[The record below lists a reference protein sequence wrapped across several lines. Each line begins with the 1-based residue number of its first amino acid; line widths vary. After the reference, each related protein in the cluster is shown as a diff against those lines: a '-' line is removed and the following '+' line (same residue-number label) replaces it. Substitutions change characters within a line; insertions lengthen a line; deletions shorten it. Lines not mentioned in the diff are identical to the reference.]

1 MCEEDRREVDPSAE
15 WLSRQDLRNDWVRT
29 PFMARC
35 IIRSR
40 SCTWAAT
47 PTAGQGRAS
56 SRRRRSGNTIP
67 SRPPNGCRALVADA
81 GRETDHPPSDPGYR
95 HLRLFPE
102 AACSDCLH
110 HRRTTAFWL
119 EDGQRFRQRPTRR
132 RISAPA
138 PGAPENVRS
147 GPWRAEAREV
157 ATVEVPRHCDQTHHT
172 RQIGPRRV
180 RSSRQ
185 LGELAHSVQA
195 GEAGADYD
203 HLKLPRDGAGQGS
216 ARWN

>member
-1 MCEEDRREVDPSAE
+1 VQLPPDCKLKLASKPSHVKGMQAMCEEDRREVDPSAE

-157 ATVEVPRHCDQTHHT
+157 AAVEVPRHCDQTHHT
-172 RQIGPRRV
+172 RHWASTSATFTPTWRACAH
-180 RSSRQ
+180 RSS
-185 LGELAHSVQA
+185 G
-195 GEAGADYD
+195 
-203 HLKLPRDGAGQGS
+203 
-216 ARWN
+216 